1 MKSPRLWRRAYSL
14 TSSRKCLDRY
24 VCVEE
29 VEGEYVRG
37 REKGVCM
44 WKGGVCVWRRWRECV
59 CGREKGV
66 CMWKRRRSVCVEGG
80 GGRVCVEREGVC
92 V

>member
-29 VEGEYVRG
+29 VRECVCVEEG
-37 REKGVCM
+37 REC
-44 WKGGVCVWRRWRECV
+44 VCVEEGRERV
-59 CGREKGV
+59 CGREKECV
-66 CMWKRRRSVCVEGG
+66 CVWKGGRESVCGK
-80 GGRVCVEREGVC
+80 GRECVCVC
-92 V
+92 DL